1 MAVKRRMMLE
11 QCSGFVLLEEL
22 AESVVEAKPKS
33 STLIVIVQAV
43 AIAVRWDLA
52 RTELVDSLQ
61 TLLA

>member
-1 MAVKRRMMLE
+1 M
-11 QCSGFVLLEEL
+11 EEP

>member
-1 MAVKRRMMLE
+1 MMLE
-11 QCSGFVLLEEL
+11 QCSGFVLLEEP

>member
-1 MAVKRRMMLE
+1 MAVKHRMMLE
-11 QCSGFVLLEEL
+11 QCSGFVLLEEP